1 MVASEEG
8 QTLTYRHWHQALRIL
23 LTGQGLQGF
32 RQTALIKHFGD
43 VDEDE
48 LVGYLELLL
57 KEEKV
62 QKFKYKQHIYWRA
75 TTNILDDP

>member
-8 QTLTYRHWHQALRIL
+8 KTLTYRIWHQELRIL
-23 LTGQGLQGF
+23 LISQGLQGF
-32 RQTALIKHFGD
+32 RQTALIKHFKD

-57 KEEKV
+57 KEEKA
-62 QKFKYKQHIYWRA
+62 QKFKYK
-75 TTNILDDP
+75 